1 MTGETAMTGRDT
13 RDPHELYAELAV
25 GHALSSLEPA
35 DEQVFL
41 AHLPGCARCK
51 RDLVAHRETAAHLA
65 YAAAAVE
72 PPPALLQ
79 GIRAGVSESGQAVRA
94 PRPVPIAAA
103 RSRRRLFVRGGA
115 LVGAAAAVALV
126 ASLVASNVSLRQDRQ
141 QTSDRS
147 GRLTAAVRQIE
158 GDGARTVPLHSPDS
172 SVAAVALLRAGSVSL
187 VVDGLPRNDT
197 RSSTYVLW
205 KKGRYGGAEAVGTF
219 DVKAEG
225 VDVIKDLPLTAGEQ
239 VRALTVTLEKGRVA
253 PAGASTPML
262 VTGKVA

>member
-1 MTGETAMTGRDT
+1 MTGRDT

-41 AHLPGCARCK
+41 AHLPGCARCE

-65 YAAAAVE
+65 Y
-72 PPPALLQ
+72 
-79 GIRAGVSESGQAVRA
+79 
-94 PRPVPIAAA
+94 
-103 RSRRRLFVRGGA
+103 
-115 LVGAAAAVALV
+115 AAAAVALV

-141 QTSDRS
+141 QATDRS

-158 GDGARTVPLHSPDS
+158 GDGARTVPLQSPDS

-219 DVKAEG
+219 DVKTEG
-225 VDVIKDLPLTAGEQ
+225 VDVVKDLPLTAGEQ